1 MTKAR
6 QSRTAT
12 PKRAGRVLRASER
25 ILVVAR
31 LASMVLT
38 ICGHHHELGIGM
50 QAVAVSASEAINL
63 RKDHDDHRSNED
75 SK

>member
-1 MTKAR
+1 
-6 QSRTAT
+6 
-12 PKRAGRVLRASER
+12 
-25 ILVVAR
+25 
-31 LASMVLT
+31 MVLT